1 MSIIFLI
8 CVEGVFCG
16 YMLHFCQNLLCF
28 LSGLWIDGF
37 CFTFVCEFK
46 NFALIFI
53 SFVIAFTAN
62 SFAAVSLTCGVVLCV
77 SLQLLSL
84 VGVLKWF

>member
-1 MSIIFLI
+1 MDICSIFVRI
-8 CVEGVFCG
+8 CCVFC
-16 YMLHFCQNLLCF
+16 LVF
-28 LSGLWIDGF
+28 GLMAF
-37 CFTFVCEFK
+37 VFTFVCGFK